1 MKRIT
6 FIISIATFLVGLT
19 GSPAQTKANLSGK
32 WVMDQ
37 TQSQGMPP
45 DMDQIMTVTHK
56 GDQLIVQIKIYPPN
70 TPNVIRDDTYNVD
83 GKQYPYSQLM
93 GNGEE
98 AKGTRTA
105 QWTAD
110 GRGIEVSEDLSF
122 QSPRGPASI
131 KRSFK
136 WSLSADGKTLTIELD
151 QTAPQ
156 PAKNK
161 RVFVKK

>member
-1 MKRIT
+1 M
-6 FIISIATFLVGLT
+6 FLVGLT
-19 GSPAQTKANLSGK
+19 GSLAQTKANLSGK

-45 DMDQIMTVTHK
+45 DMDQILTITHT
-56 GDQLIVQIKIYPPN
+56 GDQLKVQAKIYPPN
-70 TPNVIRDDTYNVD
+70 TPNVIRDDTYNID
-83 GKQYPYSQLM
+83 GKPSPYSQIL
-93 GNGEE
+93 GNGDE

-105 QWTAD
+105 QWTDD
-110 GRGIEVSEDLSF
+110 GRGIAVSEELSS
-122 QSPRGPASI
+122 QSARGPVSI

-136 WSLSADGKTLTIELD
+136 WSLSSDGRTLTIELD

>member
-1 MKRIT
+1 MKQKV
-6 FIISIATFLVGLT
+6 FILCIAAFLVGLT
-19 GSPAQTKANLSGK
+19 GSLAQTKADLSGK
-32 WVMDQ
+32 WAMDQ
-37 TQSQGMPP
+37 AQSQGMPP

-56 GDQLIVQIKIYPPN
+56 GDQLIVQTKIYPSN
-70 TPNVIRDDTYNVD
+70 TPNVIRDDTYNLD
-83 GKQYPYSQLM
+83 GKPSPYSQML

-98 AKGTRTA
+98 AKGTRTS
-105 QWTAD
+105 QWSAD

-122 QSPRGPASI
+122 QSPRGPAQI

-136 WSLSADGKTLTIELD
+136 WSLSADGRTLTIEME
-151 QTAPQ
+151 QTSPQ

>member
-6 FIISIATFLVGLT
+6 FILSIVIFLVGPT
-19 GSPAQTKANLSGK
+19 GSLAQTKADLNGK

-37 TQSQGMPP
+37 AQSQGLPP
-45 DMDQIMTVTHK
+45 DMDQIMTISHK
-56 GDQLIVQIKIYPPN
+56 GDQLMVQIKYYPPN
-70 TPNVIRDDTYNVD
+70 TPNFIRDDTYNLD
-83 GKQYPYSQLM
+83 GKPSPYSQMM

-110 GRGIEVSEDLSF
+110 GRGLEVSEELSF
-122 QSPRGPASI
+122 QSPRGPAQI

-136 WSLSADGKTLTIELD
+136 WAMSADGKTLTIELD

-161 RVFVKK
+161 RVFVRK